1 MNIAQ
6 TDGFFKQGKTY
17 SSKNR
22 RGNTPLITFQIEDEN
37 ALLYHYEPIYRN
49 EQKVGHMTSGQYS
62 PLLKKSIGL
71 GYIHNHDGIVDKEY
85 VMNAEYKINILNE
98 DFKATPSLSPLYDPK
113 MEKVKA

>member
-1 MNIAQ
+1 MPRINFCAS
-6 TDGFFKQGKTY
+6 D
-17 SSKNR
+17 SVSLSLR
-22 RGNTPLITFQIEDEN
+22 
-37 ALLYHYEPIYRN
+37 
-49 EQKVGHMTSGQYS
+49 YS

-98 DFKATPSLSPLYDPK
+98 GFKATPSLSPLYDPK